1 MHQQNIM
8 KSNNMTNHEQL
19 QKYIA
24 QPKDGQHGINSLT
37 TTPSIPNCKSIT
49 YIAYDM
55 HLHIDYV

>member
-24 QPKDGQHGINSLT
+24 QPKDGQHDIN
-37 TTPSIPNCKSIT
+37 
-49 YIAYDM
+49 
-55 HLHIDYV
+55 